1 MNDFTRVRASFFASS
16 FALFVAA
23 LLLAFATTSA
33 CAADVYVRVKVLEP
47 ADAAMRV
54 TAGGYRHNA
63 NPSWYLPNE
72 TFDVQAGQWSEW
84 RDLTQW
90 PLHGRMNRAGGIAEW
105 PSMTLTAA
113 RTDGKAVAG
122 VKFAVQL
129 ADAPREDAVVID
141 FTESSQSA
149 KIGFLLPHPL
159 REKKDEFETGTQ
171 MAERHHKWAMEATDG
186 KAPVVKKF
194 DVLTSLWGPY
204 DPAQMEKETA
214 TLKQLGFNAVTG
226 VSTDLLKKMN
236 LKTYGHT
243 WMFHPDPDVVSA
255 QWAKTAEGSIKPA
268 LATEDG
274 MWVHKNMAHW
284 VVSDEIQALY
294 FNGVDADK
302 LNGWFRDYLVA
313 QGVKDGELDQPL
325 AEVQYPTDKVEG
337 PYANAMHQKTLP
349 RDADLPARKRMYYA
363 SKFGHWWSAKQL
375 RQTSDEVRA
384 TLPWMTT
391 WTLPSDHGFFDAWGP
406 PHMGMSY
413 RMLDLFELG
422 AQESVDWIATEDWL
436 GLNHMYGPNYTW
448 TGAQTHGYLNAIHRS
463 AMLGTD
469 MKLATLTTVS
479 DDDYL
484 RLKTYSA
491 LGQGAKAIYHWT
503 YAITFIGTENYWS
516 DLRSQYDGVAKI
528 NRALEKS
535 EDVLYPAKTVSDPVA
550 ILYSV
555 SHDLWHTD
563 DPAGFVETR
572 LLWHA
577 IRHAGY
583 QPNFVREEDLEAGK
597 LKDYKVLYIA
607 GQTLTRKASAAIDQW
622 IKDGGVVYLTAG
634 AATRDEFYTPYLPPF
649 AAKVWPDDAANVMQ
663 KQQGNRY
670 NERRDLPTIE
680 PMDQVLVSG
689 DADGDRIPVLG
700 YMLPVKAEAAM
711 KPVVFAAADDGAA
724 MGKVSYGKGQV
735 YAAPFMPGLAYGQT
749 ANFAKTTLE
758 EKWNPAIRECIALP
772 LTSNDVPQMVKSSID
787 VVQADLLTGPNG
799 SVVVLAN
806 FTYEPIDAL
815 TLDVTLT
822 HPVSKAFST
831 EGVEVKLT
839 KTDTGV
845 RLELPLTLTDM
856 IILTP

>member
-1 MNDFTRVRASFFASS
+1 MFNFQRVRAAM
-16 FALFVAA
+16 FVMLLVAG
-23 LLLAFATTSA
+23 LLAVLTPSA
-33 CAADVYVRVKVLEP
+33 RAADIYIRVKVLDP
-47 ADAAMRV
+47 ADQPVRV
-54 TAGGYRHNA
+54 TTGGYRHTA
-63 NPSWYLPNE
+63 NPSWYLPSE
-72 TFDVQAGQWSEW
+72 TFEVQPGQWSEW

-90 PLHGRMNRAGGIAEW
+90 PLHGRANRAGGIAEW
-105 PSMTLTAA
+105 PSMTLAA
-113 RTDGKAVAG
+113 ALANNEPVKG

-129 ADAPREDAVVID
+129 ADAPRDDAVVID

-171 MAERHHKWAMEATDG
+171 MAARHAQWANEASGG
-186 KAPVVKKF
+186 KAPVVKQF

-204 DPAQMEKETA
+204 DPALMEQETA

-226 VSTDLLKKMN
+226 VSTDLLKKLN

-243 WMFHPDPDVVSA
+243 WMFHPDPDVVKA
-255 QWAKTAEGSIKPA
+255 EWAKTVEGSIKPA

-284 VVSDEIQALY
+284 VVSDEVQALY
-294 FNGVDADK
+294 FNGVDAEK

-349 RDADLPARKRMYYA
+349 RDADLPVRKRMYYA

-384 TLPWMTT
+384 TLPWLTT

-422 AQESVDWIATEDWL
+422 EQESVDWIATEDWL

-448 TGAQTHGYLNAIHRS
+448 TGGQTFGYLNAIHRS

-469 MKLATLTTVS
+469 MKLAALTTVS

-516 DLRSQYDGVAKI
+516 DLRSQYDGVVKI

-563 DPAGFVETR
+563 DPAAFVETR

-583 QPNFVREEDLEAGK
+583 QPNFVREEDVEAGK

-607 GQTLTRKASAAIDQW
+607 GQTLTRKSSSAIDQW

-634 AATRDEFYTPYLPPF
+634 AATRDEFYTPYLSPF
-649 AAKVWPDDAANVMQ
+649 AAKVWPENAANVME

-680 PMDQVLVSG
+680 PMDQVLVAG
-689 DADGDRIPVLG
+689 DAQGVRV
-700 YMLPVKAEAAM
+700 
-711 KPVVFAAADDGAA
+711 PVVGYKLPAQTDVAVKSASFAAGGNGAA
-724 MGKVSYGKGQV
+724 MAFVKYGKGQIHAV
-735 YAAPFMPGLAYGQT
+735 GFMPGLAYGQT
-749 ANFAKTTLE
+749 AGFAPTTLE
-758 EKWNPAIRECIALP
+758 EKWNSDIRDVIVSP
-772 LTSNDVPQMVKSSID
+772 LKNNLVPQGIQSSID

-822 HPVSKAFST
+822 HPVSKAVST
-831 EGVEVKLT
+831 EGVAVKLT
-839 KTDTGV
+839 KTDGGV